1 MYVRWTLENV
11 TPVSKHSA
19 LYSFK
24 TSDRKR
30 GTPHIRGRGVRP
42 EPKTWHTT
50 LLAEIGPNSEG
61 PLPWI
66 ERDYT
71 PISSAPEWETGIL
84 HTYGT

>member
-42 EPKTWHTT
+42 EPNTWHTT

-71 PISSAPEWETGIL
+71 PISSAKEWETGLLLI
-84 HTYGT
+84 